1 MKYTNC
7 PGHNWRSVFG
17 NVPLTL
23 IVPVVGS
30 TALSMKLM
38 RPVDGLPLSV
48 GAIALAGSVPC
59 AAMKRLSAGSCPSG
73 TEKETYTGVT
83 LLIVT
88 IVWVSCART
97 RLPGWTCSKPVRPDI
112 GALPRLAVRPRE
124 RAVAPG
130 VARPGRRGC
139 HASHPPGRD
148 RRRLVACNC
157 QAAPPRRIGP
167 AAKAAHKS
175 MPITIQGIGTASTCG

>member
-1 MKYTNC
+1 M
-7 PGHNWRSVFG
+7 PF
-17 NVPLTL
+17 TL
-23 IVPVVGS
+23 IVPVVES

-112 GALPRLAVRPRE
+112 GAMIVAYVSCTFAVSTFARS
-124 RAVAPG
+124 AATVA
-130 VARPGRRGC
+130 
-139 HASHPPGRD
+139 SS
-148 RRRLVACNC
+148 
-157 QAAPPRRIGP
+157 AAAWVR
-167 AAKAAHKS
+167 
-175 MPITIQGIGTASTCG
+175 MVSTCSRVAMPRSRRSW